1 MLHKIFSF
9 LKKDYIKE
17 WMPIVEKIN
26 SLEKDFEK
34 LTDDKLKEKTIEFKD
49 RLKKGESLDNILPE
63 AFALVREASKRSLGQ
78 RHYDVQLLGGIGLHK
93 GMIVEMMTGEGKTLT
108 ATLAAYLN
116 ALTGEGVHIVTV
128 NDYLAKRDT
137 VWMGQIYN
145 LLGITVGCIVNEASY
160 LYDPY
165 FTSEEIDRIRDQTA
179 SFKVFYEYLRPV
191 TRKEAY
197 GADIVYGT
205 NHEFGFDYLRDN
217 LEIDKFNVVQRGF
230 NYAIVDEADSIL
242 IDEARTPLIIS
253 GYQQEPAET
262 YYLFD
267 AIAKM
272 LKKDIDFVIDEKK
285 KTVYLTEEGQNRL
298 ESILKYNPYKV
309 EDLHAIHHLEQAL
322 RANYL
327 FFKDRDYIVKDNQVL
342 IIDEFTGRIMWGRR
356 WSGGLHQAIEAKERV
371 PIQPETKT
379 IAEITIQNLF
389 RKYKKLAGMTGTAAT
404 SAEEFY
410 KVYGLDVV
418 VIPPNKPCIRID
430 HPDKIFL
437 TEKEK
442 WDAVVEKIKELYEI
456 GRPVLVGTTSI
467 EKNELL
473 SKKLKEKGIPHQ
485 VLNAKNH
492 EEEGKIIA
500 QAGKLK
506 VVTVATNMA
515 GRGVDIILGG
525 NPPNPE
531 ESQKVKELGGLF
543 VIGTERHE
551 ARRIDN
557 QLRGRAGRQGDPG
570 ETQFFISLEDDL
582 IKIFGG
588 EKIKQLLEKLK
599 IEKGP
604 IEHQLITKA
613 IDEAQAKVEGYNFDI
628 RKHLLEY
635 DDVINA
641 QREKIYSER
650 REILFDNIDLE
661 KFIQKEFEKFLEE
674 DESLIRYSLKI
685 EGDGEIKEKAQEK
698 FWHHYNFLKENFDEG
713 GWYNILKITILRI
726 YDYLW
731 AEHLSYLEELKES
744 VSWRG
749 YAHRDPLVEYKK
761 EALESF
767 ENFHRLLRINLIQYL
782 MNMTVKKETPKI
794 GRNDPCPC
802 GSGKKWKKC
811 GMLNTPEHQENMKK
825 LREQQ
830 KSKKI

>member
-1 MLHKIFSF
+1 MLNKIFDF
-9 LKKDYIKE
+9 FKKDYIKE

-26 SLEKDFEK
+26 SLEKDYEK
-34 LTDDKLKEKTIEFKD
+34 LGDEELKEKTNEFKE
-49 RLKKGESLDNILPE
+49 RLKKGETLDDILPE
-63 AFALVREASKRSLGQ
+63 AFALVREAAKRTLKQ

-93 GMIVEMMTGEGKTLT
+93 GMVVEMMTGEGKTLT

-116 ALTGEGVHIVTV
+116 SLTGEGVHIVTV

-165 FTSEEIDRIRDQTA
+165 FTSEEIDRLRDQTA
-179 SFKVFYEYLRPV
+179 SFQVFYEFLRPV
-191 TRKEAY
+191 SRKEAY
-197 GADIVYGT
+197 EADIVYGT

-230 NYAIVDEADSIL
+230 NYAIIDEADSIL

-267 AIAKM
+267 SIAKM
-272 LKKDIDFVIDEKK
+272 LQKDIDFVIDEKK

-298 ESILKYNPYKV
+298 EKILGYNPYKV
-309 EDLHAIHHLEQAL
+309 EDLHSIHHLEQAL

-327 FFKDRDYIVKDNQVL
+327 FFRDKDYIVKDNQVL

-356 WSGGLHQAIEAKERV
+356 WSGGLHQAIEAKEKV
-371 PIQPETKT
+371 PIQPESKT

-410 KVYGLDVV
+410 KVYGLEVV

-473 SKKLKEKGIPHQ
+473 SRKLKEKGIPHQ

-506 VVTVATNMA
+506 TVTVATNMA

-525 NPPNPE
+525 NPPDPE
-531 ESQKVKELGGLF
+531 EAKKVKELGGLF

-570 ETQFFISLEDDL
+570 ETQFYISLEDDL
-582 IKIFGG
+582 IRIFGG
-588 EKIKQLLEKLK
+588 EKIKQILEKLN

-604 IEHQLITKA
+604 IEHPLISKT
-613 IDEAQAKVEGYNFDI
+613 IDEAQSKVEGYNFDI

-650 REILFDNIDLE
+650 RDILFDKVDLE
-661 KFIQKEFEKFLEE
+661 NFVKEEFDRFLEE
-674 DESLIRYSLKI
+674 DDNLIKYSLSLK
-685 EGDGEIKEKAQEK
+685 EENENIKEKAKER
-698 FWHHYNFLKENFDEG
+698 FWNHYNYLKENFDEES
-713 GWYNILKITILRI
+713 WLNLLKITILRI

-731 AEHLSYLEELKES
+731 SEHLSYLEELKES
-744 VSWRG
+744 VGWRG

-767 ENFHRLLRINLIQYL
+767 ENFHRLLRINLVQYL
-782 MNMTVKKETPKI
+782 ANMTIKKETPKI

-825 LREQQ
+825 LKE
-830 KSKKI
+830 KVK

>member
-1 MLHKIFSF
+1 MLNKIFDF
-9 LKKDYIKE
+9 FKKDYIKE

-26 SLEKDFEK
+26 SLEKDYEK
-34 LTDDKLKEKTIEFKD
+34 LGDEELKEKTNEFKE
-49 RLKKGESLDNILPE
+49 RLKKGETLDDILPE
-63 AFALVREASKRSLGQ
+63 AFALVREAAKRTLKQ

-93 GMIVEMMTGEGKTLT
+93 GMVVEMMTGEGKTLT

-116 ALTGEGVHIVTV
+116 SLTGEGVHIVTV

-165 FTSEEIDRIRDQTA
+165 FTSEEIDRLRDQTA
-179 SFKVFYEYLRPV
+179 SFQVFYEFLRPV
-191 TRKEAY
+191 SRKEAY
-197 GADIVYGT
+197 EADIVYGT

-230 NYAIVDEADSIL
+230 NYAIIDEADSIL

-267 AIAKM
+267 SIAKM
-272 LKKDIDFVIDEKK
+272 LQKDIDFVIDEKK

-298 ESILKYNPYKV
+298 EKILGYNPYKV
-309 EDLHAIHHLEQAL
+309 EDLHSIHHLEQAL

-327 FFKDRDYIVKDNQVL
+327 FFRDKDYIVKDNQVL

-356 WSGGLHQAIEAKERV
+356 WSGGLHQAIEAKEKV
-371 PIQPETKT
+371 PIQPESKT

-410 KVYGLDVV
+410 KVYGLEVV

-473 SKKLKEKGIPHQ
+473 SRKLKEKGIPHQ

-506 VVTVATNMA
+506 TVTVATNMA

-525 NPPNPE
+525 NPPDPE
-531 ESQKVKELGGLF
+531 EAKKVKELGGLF

-570 ETQFFISLEDDL
+570 ETQFYISLEDDL
-582 IKIFGG
+582 IRIFGG
-588 EKIKQLLEKLK
+588 EKIKQILEKLN

-604 IEHQLITKA
+604 IEHPLISKT
-613 IDEAQAKVEGYNFDI
+613 IDEAQSKVEGYNFDI

-650 REILFDNIDLE
+650 RDILFDKVDLE
-661 KFIQKEFEKFLEE
+661 NFVKEEFDKFLEE
-674 DESLIRYSLKI
+674 DDNLIKYSLSLK
-685 EGDGEIKEKAQEK
+685 EENENIKEKAKER
-698 FWHHYNFLKENFDEG
+698 FWNHYNYLKENFDEES
-713 GWYNILKITILRI
+713 WLNLLKITILRI

-731 AEHLSYLEELKES
+731 SEHLSYLEELKES
-744 VSWRG
+744 VGWRG

-767 ENFHRLLRINLIQYL
+767 ENFHRLLRINLVQYL
-782 MNMTVKKETPKI
+782 ANMTIKKETPKI

-825 LREQQ
+825 LKE
-830 KSKKI
+830 KVK